1 MTTFRSSSDHIFR
14 SFIMRSIA
22 RAVLAVVAVGLLTAC
37 DDDPSGPLNEGR
49 VRAVHAV
56 SNVAATDVLLNTTS
70 YKTNLAFKGSD
81 GYRTIAAGATAIKFR
96 KAGVA
101 TDLISAN
108 QTVANGAAYTV
119 FAIGTEAA
127 PQTMVLTDNNAAPAT
142 GKVKLR
148 AVHAAVAAGAVDVYV
163 LANAADLANATADKT
178 NLAAKAATD
187 YIVKDAGTYVVIFT
201 TAGTKTAVLTVANVQ
216 IAAGKIRTIAAV
228 EKAGGGTPLESIVL
242 ADN

>member
-1 MTTFRSSSDHIFR
+1 
-14 SFIMRSIA
+14 MRSIT
-22 RAVLAVVAVGLLTAC
+22 RAVFAVVAVSLLTAC
-37 DDDPSGPLNEGR
+37 DDDPSGPRNEGR

-56 SNVAATDVLLNTTS
+56 SNVTATDVLLNTTS
-70 YKTNLAFKGSD
+70 YKTNLAFKASD
-81 GYRTIAAGATAIKFR
+81 GYRAIAAGATVIKFR

-101 TDLISAN
+101 TDLTSAN
-108 QTVANGAAYTV
+108 QTVVNGAAYTV
-119 FAIGTEAA
+119 FALGTEAA
-127 PQTMVLTDNNAAPAT
+127 PQTLVLTDNNAAPAS

-148 AVHAAVAAGAVDVYV
+148 AVHAAAAAGAVDVYV
-163 LANAADLANATADKT
+163 LANAADLATATADKT

-201 TAGTKTAVLTVANVQ
+201 NAGTKTAVLTVPNVQ
-216 IAAGKIRTIAAV
+216 LAAGKIRTIAVV